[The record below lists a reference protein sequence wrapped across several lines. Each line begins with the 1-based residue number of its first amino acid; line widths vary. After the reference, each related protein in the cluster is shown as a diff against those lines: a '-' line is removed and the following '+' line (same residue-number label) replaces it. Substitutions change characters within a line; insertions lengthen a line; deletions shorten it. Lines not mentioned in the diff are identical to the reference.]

1 MSATVS
7 YRYEFEGA
15 YVQNKQLNAHRY
27 RIEVTVD
34 GPQRYI
40 DTKQIIDYRTLAQYV
55 KAACPQDQFYIGSD
69 STPEEFE
76 LSEAMKKC
84 GVGVSYRSHP
94 LTIESFCESIANE
107 LQDTLN
113 RHEPGVRVIEVKL
126 RETNDSFAT
135 WTL

>member
-7 YRYEFEGA
+7 YRYEFEAA

-34 GPQRYI
+34 GPQRYQ
-40 DTKQIIDYRTLAQYV
+40 DYKQIIDYRTLAEYV
-55 KAACPQDQFYIGSD
+55 RSVCPSDHFLLGFD
-69 STPEEFE
+69 STMSENE
-76 LSEAMKKC
+76 LAECMKRC
-84 GVGVSYRSHP
+84 GVKVSVRSHP

-107 LQDTLN
+107 LQDILN

>member
-7 YRYEFEGA
+7 YRYEFEAA

-34 GPQRYI
+34 GPQRYM
-40 DTKQIIDYRTLAQYV
+40 DHSQIIDYRTLAEYV
-55 KAACPQDQFYIGSD
+55 RSVCPNNQFLLGSD
-69 STPEEFE
+69 ST
-76 LSEAMKKC
+76 LSERELADCMRKC
-84 GVGVSYRSHP
+84 GVSVSNRSHP

-107 LQDTLN
+107 LQDILD
-113 RHEPGVRVIEVKL
+113 RHDPGVRAIEIKL